1 MKKMI
6 NKIHLEGRVYQHDL
20 EVRKVQNKESK
31 VFGQEYIAG
40 TVELA
45 VDEEGLNVIPVRFSY
60 VTAENSKGAK
70 NATYGILKQLI
81 DTNATWVSVGKD
93 NALKLSVNTSL
104 GLNDFYNSNGELVSA
119 KTIEGGFCNVIGEL
133 CEENAQTSRHAFEL
147 DMLIT
152 RVTYVE
158 KDEEK
163 HVDEDYA
170 ILKGCVFNFRN
181 EILPVELT
189 IKRPDGIKYF
199 EDANISDKE
208 PMLTKVWGKINCETK
223 VTLITEESAFGEAA
237 VKRVER
243 KNREWIVEGAF
254 SQPYD
259 FGDET
264 ILTADEITKGIQDR
278 EVKLAETKKRAE
290 DAKAAKANPV
300 APVAAAPVKQGTFNF

>member
-6 NKIHLEGRVYQHDL
+6 NKVHLEGRVYQHDL
-20 EVRKVQNKESK
+20 EVRTVQNKESK
-31 VFGQEYIAG
+31 AFGQEYIGG
-40 TVELA
+40 TLELA
-45 VDEEGLNVIPVRFSY
+45 VDDDGLNVIPVRFSY

-70 NATYGILKQLI
+70 NATYEILKRLI

-93 NALKLSVNTSL
+93 NALKLAINTSL
-104 GLNDFYNSNGELVSA
+104 SLNDFYNSNGELVSA
-119 KTIEGGFCNVIGEL
+119 KIVDGGFCTVVNEL
-133 CEENAQTSRHAFEL
+133 CEEGGETSRHSFEL

-199 EDANISDKE
+199 ENANISDKE
-208 PMLTKVWGKINCETK
+208 PLFTKVWGKINCETK

-237 VKRVER
+237 VKRIER
-243 KNREWIVEGAF
+243 KTREWRVDGAY

-259 FGDET
+259 FGDEAV
-264 ILTADEITKGIQDR
+264 LTADEITKGIQDR

-290 DAKAAKANPV
+290 DARQAKA
-300 APVAAAPVKQGTFNF
+300 APVAAAPIKQGTFNF